1 MANYILKRLLQLIPL
16 LAGITFLSFALMR
29 LAGGDAV
36 TYLYENAGAAV
47 PEEVIAA
54 ARAEYGLDRPFLVQ
68 YLSWL
73 SGMVTGD
80 MGVSYVSGQDV
91 FDTMVSKLPATLLL
105 TASSLMTT
113 LLLALPLGI
122 LAAVRRGSWVD
133 RLIRFFGK
141 APEHLLHMA
150 KGSPFHRQ
158 CHPFQNFRADPPP
171 EDIPQEFYAK
181 FS

>member
-1 MANYILKRLLQLIPL
+1 M
-16 LAGITFLSFALMR
+16 
-29 LAGGDAV
+29 
-36 TYLYENAGAAV
+36 

-122 LAAVRRGSWVD
+122 LAAVRRGSWAD
-133 RLIRFFGK
+133 RLIRFFRFCGER
-141 APEHLLHMA
+141 PCRIS
-150 KGSPFHRQ
+150 SPPL
-158 CHPFQNFRADPPP
+158 C
-171 EDIPQEFYAK
+171 
-181 FS
+181 